1 MIHVCDSR
9 LMSLSVERWSGLCAP
24 RGSESERGRDKVSL
38 SPAVWRPVYR
48 ALWCL
53 SAAGTATPP
62 RRTGHQCLIHVGSVN
77 IQRPHGWQICHASL
91 LPWGRRH
98 PECQLGSRKL
108 THTYER
114 IRHSQST
121 TGARG
126 ELSSVT
132 VEVASVLVLVITTR
146 KRTQTCASGLKT
158 EHVCSP
164 AVIGKKNESGMQA
177 VYAKACLCTDG
188 RRILKICTNYAKQTM
203 NM

>member
-1 MIHVCDSR
+1 MFVILSNSR
-9 LMSLSVERWSGLCAP
+9 LDCGSCPYQWSGGVDCAP
-24 RGSESERGRDKVSL
+24 RGKESGRGRDKVSL
-38 SPAVWRPVYR
+38 SPAVSRPVYR

-53 SAAGTATPP
+53 SAAGIPTPP

-108 THTYER
+108 KHAYT
-114 IRHSQST
+114 SQPADQAAA

-146 KRTQTCASGLKT
+146 KRTQTCALGLKT
-158 EHVCSP
+158 VHVCSA
-164 AVIGKKNESGMQA
+164 AVIGKKMRAECKLFM
-177 VYAKACLCTDG
+177 
-188 RRILKICTNYAKQTM
+188 LKHVCAQMEGEY
-203 NM
+203 